1 MTAPV
6 TEGPGDRRRV
16 ERRVSQRVADLA
28 LPEFRRII
36 LTSLLFAIVLLLFLW
51 MVRTVVIAA
60 ILAVIVAVYVRPMY
74 LWFLARIKRPVPS
87 ALLTIL
93 IVIVPVLAAIAY
105 SYAELSSAA
114 EYIADHEVEIV
125 ARIDQ
130 AIRRIP
136 FFQGETFTEQIREAV
151 SSTSAYGA
159 RIVDSLQETIV
170 EVSISAAI
178 FLFTLGYILT
188 DSETVSTYIRGKIP
202 PRYGEIATA
211 LERNVEGVLY
221 GAIFA
226 TLVTQTIKSLVIFGM
241 NIAFNVPLAAVLALL
256 SFVIGFF
263 PIVGSWSVYVP
274 TAIWLA
280 IFREA
285 YVSAVLMLAIG
296 FLGNTLF
303 LSMYL
308 RPKLAA
314 EKSRVLNF
322 YWMFIGLV
330 TGVYTFGIVGILLGP
345 IVIGLLKAVFDTV
358 TTQTSW
364 RLLDSEGDPSAAAS
378 TVLPA
383 ASDAR

>member
-1 MTAPV
+1 VTAPIA
-6 TEGPGDRRRV
+6 EGPGDRRRV
-16 ERRVSQRVADLA
+16 ERRVSQRVADLT

-36 LTSLLFAIVLLLFLW
+36 LTSLLFVVVLSLFLW
-51 MVRTVVIAA
+51 MVRVVVIAA
-60 ILAVIVAVYVRPMY
+60 ILAVIVAVYVRPLY
-74 LWFLARIKRPVPS
+74 LWLLARIKRRVAS

-93 IVIVPVLAAIAY
+93 IVIVPVLVAIAY
-105 SYAELSSAA
+105 SYAELRSAA
-114 EYIADHEVEIV
+114 SYIADHQAEIV
-125 ARIDQ
+125 ARIDA
-130 AIRRIP
+130 AIRRLP
-136 FFQGETFTEQIREAV
+136 FFRGETFTEQIRDVV
-151 SSTSAYGA
+151 SSTSLYGA
-159 RIVDSLQETIV
+159 RIVDSLQETVV
-170 EVSISAAI
+170 EVAISSAI
-178 FLFTLGYILT
+178 FLFTLGYMLT
-188 DSETVSTYIRGKIP
+188 DAETVAGYIRGKIP
-202 PRYGEIATA
+202 PRYSELSTA
-211 LERNVEGVLY
+211 LEHNVEGVLY

-226 TLVTQTIKSLVIFGM
+226 TLVTQTIKSLIVFGM
-241 NIAFNVPLAAVLALL
+241 NIAFDVPLAAVLALL

-274 TAIWLA
+274 VAIWLA

-285 YVSAVLMLAIG
+285 YVSALLVLTIG

-303 LSMYL
+303 LSMYV

-358 TTQTSW
+358 TAHTSW
-364 RLLDSEGDPSAAAS
+364 RLLDPDDEPAAATS
-378 TVLPA
+378 AVLPA

>member
-1 MTAPV
+1 MTDPTA
-6 TEGPGDRRRV
+6 EGPGDRRRV
-16 ERRVSQRVADLA
+16 ERRVSQRVADLT

-36 LTSLLFAIVLLLFLW
+36 LTSLLFAIVLALFLW

-60 ILAVIVAVYVRPMY
+60 ILAVIVGVYVRPLY
-74 LWFLARIKRPVPS
+74 LWLLARLKRRVTS

-93 IVIVPVLAAIAY
+93 IVVVPVLAAIAY
-105 SYAELSSAA
+105 SYSELSSAA
-114 EYIADHEVEIV
+114 EYIADHETEIV
-125 ARIDQ
+125 AKIDA
-130 AIRRIP
+130 AIRRLP
-136 FFQGETFTEQIREAV
+136 FFRGETFTEQIRAFV
-151 SSTSAYGA
+151 SSTSLYGA
-159 RIVDSLQETIV
+159 RIVDALQEAIV
-170 EVSISAAI
+170 EVAVSAAI

-188 DSETVSTYIRGKIP
+188 DADSVAAYIRSKIP
-202 PRYGEIATA
+202 PRYSELSTA
-211 LERNVEGVLY
+211 LEHNVEGVLY
-221 GAIFA
+221 GAIYA
-226 TLVTQTIKSLVIFGM
+226 TLVTQTVKSLVILAM
-241 NIAFNVPLAAVLALL
+241 NIVFNVPLAAVLALL

-274 TAIWLA
+274 VAIWLA

-285 YVSAVLMLAIG
+285 YVSAVLVLLIG

-303 LSMYL
+303 MSMYL

-314 EKSRVLNF
+314 KKSRVLNF

-345 IVIGLLKAVFDTV
+345 FVIGLLKAVFDTV
-358 TTQTSW
+358 TAQTSW
-364 RLLDSEGDPSAAAS
+364 RLLDTEEYPSASAS

>member
-1 MTAPV
+1 VTAPIA
-6 TEGPGDRRRV
+6 EGPGDRRRI
-16 ERRVSQRVADLA
+16 ERRVSQRVADLT
-28 LPEFRRII
+28 LPEFRRIL
-36 LTSLLFAIVLLLFLW
+36 LTSLLFVIVLSLFLW
-51 MVRTVVIAA
+51 MVRVVVIAA
-60 ILAVIVAVYVRPMY
+60 ILAVIVAVYVRPLY
-74 LWFLARIKRPVPS
+74 LWLVARMKRRVGA
-87 ALLTIL
+87 ALVTIL
-93 IVIVPVLAAIAY
+93 IVIVPVLVAIAY

-114 EYIADHEVEIV
+114 RYIAEHESEIV
-125 ARIDQ
+125 ARIDA
-130 AIRRIP
+130 AIRRLP
-136 FFQGETFTEQIREAV
+136 FFRGETFTDQIRTAV
-151 SSTSAYGA
+151 SNASLYGA
-159 RIVDSLQETIV
+159 RLVDSLQEAIV
-170 EVSISAAI
+170 EVSISSAI
-178 FLFTLGYILT
+178 FLFTLGYMLT
-188 DSETVSTYIRGKIP
+188 DAETVAAYIRGKIP
-202 PRYGEIATA
+202 PRYAELATA
-211 LERNVEGVLY
+211 LEENVRGVLY

-226 TLVTQTIKSLVIFGM
+226 TLVTQTIKSLVILGM
-241 NIAFNVPLAAVLALL
+241 NIAFDVPLAAVLALL

-274 TAIWLA
+274 VAIWLA

-285 YVSAVLMLAIG
+285 YVSALLVLIIG

-358 TTQTSW
+358 TAHTSW
-364 RLLDSEGDPSAAAS
+364 RLLDAEGEPAAATS
-378 TVLPA
+378 AVLPA

>member
-1 MTAPV
+1 VTAPNA
-6 TEGPGDRRRV
+6 EGPGDRRRV
-16 ERRVSQRVADLA
+16 ERRVSQRVADLT
-28 LPEFRRII
+28 LPEFRRIL
-36 LTSLLFAIVLLLFLW
+36 LTSLLFVVVLSLFLW
-51 MVRTVVIAA
+51 MVRVVVIAA
-60 ILAVIVAVYVRPMY
+60 ILAVIVAVYVRPLY
-74 LWFLARIKRPVPS
+74 LWLLARVKRRVVA
-87 ALLTIL
+87 ALITIL
-93 IVIVPVLAAIAY
+93 IVVVPVLLAIAY

-114 EYIADHEVEIV
+114 RYIADHEAEIV
-125 ARIDQ
+125 ARIDA
-130 AIRRIP
+130 AIRRLP
-136 FFQGETFTEQIREAV
+136 FFRGETFTEQIRDAV
-151 SSTSAYGA
+151 SSTSLYGA

-170 EVSISAAI
+170 EVSVSSAI

-188 DSETVSTYIRGKIP
+188 DAETVAAYIRSKIP
-202 PRYGEIATA
+202 PRYAELATA
-211 LERNVEGVLY
+211 LQHNVEGVLY

-226 TLVTQTIKSLVIFGM
+226 TLVTQTIKSVVIFAM
-241 NIAFNVPLAAVLALL
+241 NIAFDVPLAAVLALL

-274 TAIWLA
+274 VAIWLA

-285 YVSAVLMLAIG
+285 YGSALLMLAIG

-303 LSMYL
+303 LSMYV

-358 TTQTSW
+358 TAQTSW
-364 RLLDSEGDPSAAAS
+364 RLLDAEGEPAPATS

>member
-1 MTAPV
+1 VTAPT

-16 ERRVSQRVADLA
+16 ERRVSQRVADLT
-28 LPEFRRII
+28 LPEFRRIL
-36 LTSLLFAIVLLLFLW
+36 LTSLLFVVVLSLFLW
-51 MVRTVVIAA
+51 MVRVVVIAA
-60 ILAVIVAVYVRPMY
+60 ILAVIVAVYVRPLY
-74 LWFLARIKRPVPS
+74 LWLLARLNRRVGA
-87 ALLTIL
+87 ALVTIL
-93 IVIVPVLAAIAY
+93 IVIVPVLVAIAY

-114 EYIADHEVEIV
+114 QYIAEHEPEIV
-125 ARIDQ
+125 ARIDA
-130 AIRRIP
+130 AIRRLP
-136 FFQGETFTEQIREAV
+136 FFRGETFTEQIRTAV
-151 SSTSAYGA
+151 STASLYGA
-159 RIVDSLQETIV
+159 RLVDTLQETIV

-178 FLFTLGYILT
+178 FLFTLGYMLT
-188 DSETVSTYIRGKIP
+188 DAETVSAYIRGKIP
-202 PRYGEIATA
+202 PRYAELATA
-211 LERNVEGVLY
+211 LEQNVRGVLY

-241 NIAFNVPLAAVLALL
+241 NIAFDVPLAAVLALL

-274 TAIWLA
+274 VAIWLA

-285 YVSAVLMLAIG
+285 YVSAVLVLAIG

-358 TTQTSW
+358 TAHTSW
-364 RLLDSEGDPSAAAS
+364 RLLDAEGEPAPATSA
-378 TVLPA
+378 VLPA

>member
-1 MTAPV
+1 MTVPV

-36 LTSLLFAIVLLLFLW
+36 LTSLLFVIVLLLFLW

-60 ILAVIVAVYVRPMY
+60 ILAMIVAVYVRPLY
-74 LWFLARIKRPVPS
+74 LWFLARIKRRVPS

-114 EYIADHEVEIV
+114 EYIADHEAEIV
-125 ARIDQ
+125 ARIDE

-136 FFQGETFTEQIREAV
+136 FFRGETFTEQIRAMV
-151 SSTSAYGA
+151 ASTSLYGS
-159 RIVDSLQETIV
+159 RIVDELQEAIV
-170 EVSISAAI
+170 EVAISASI

-241 NIAFNVPLAAVLALL
+241 NIAFDVPLAAVLALL

-364 RLLDSEGDPSAAAS
+364 RLLDSDGDPSATAS

>member
-1 MTAPV
+1 MTEPIV
-6 TEGPGDRRRV
+6 EGQGDRRRV
-16 ERRVSQRVADLA
+16 ERRVSQRVADLT

-36 LTSLLFAIVLLLFLW
+36 LTSLLFVIVLSLFLW
-51 MVRTVVIAA
+51 MVRVVVIAA
-60 ILAVIVAVYVRPMY
+60 ILAVIVAVYVRPLY
-74 LWFLARIKRPVPS
+74 LWFLVRFKRPVAA
-87 ALLTIL
+87 ALVTIL

-114 EYIADHEVEIV
+114 KYIADHEAEIV
-125 ARIDQ
+125 DRID
-130 AIRRIP
+130 AAVRRLP
-136 FFQGETFTEQIREAV
+136 FFRGETFTEQIRSVV
-151 SSTSAYGA
+151 SNTSLYGA

-170 EVSISAAI
+170 EVAVSSAI
-178 FLFTLGYILT
+178 FVFTLGYILT
-188 DSETVSTYIRGKIP
+188 DAETVAAYIRGKIP
-202 PRYGEIATA
+202 PRYGELATA

-226 TLVTQTIKSLVIFGM
+226 TLVTQAIKSLVVFGM
-241 NIAFNVPLAAVLALL
+241 NVAFDVPLAAVLALL

-274 TAIWLA
+274 VAAWLA

-330 TGVYTFGIVGILLGP
+330 TGVYTFGVVGILLGP

-358 TTQTSW
+358 TAQTSW
-364 RLLDSEGDPSAAAS
+364 RLLDSEGEAAAGAS

>member
-1 MTAPV
+1 VTDPTA
-6 TEGPGDRRRV
+6 EGPGDRRRV
-16 ERRVSQRVADLA
+16 ERRVSQRVADLT

-36 LTSLLFAIVLLLFLW
+36 LTSLLFVVVLSLFLW
-51 MVRTVVIAA
+51 MVRVVVIAA
-60 ILAVIVAVYVRPMY
+60 ILAVIVAVYVRPLY
-74 LWFLARIKRPVPS
+74 LWLLARMKRPVAA
-87 ALLTIL
+87 ALVTIL
-93 IVIVPVLAAIAY
+93 IVIVPVLLAIAY

-114 EYIADHEVEIV
+114 TYVAEHEAEIV
-125 ARIDQ
+125 AKIDA
-130 AIRRIP
+130 AIRRLP
-136 FFQGETFTEQIREAV
+136 FFRGETFTEQIRDAV
-151 SSTSAYGA
+151 SSTSLYGA

-170 EVSISAAI
+170 EVAVSSAI

-188 DSETVSTYIRGKIP
+188 DAETVVAYVRSKIP
-202 PRYGEIATA
+202 PRYSELATA
-211 LERNVEGVLY
+211 LEHNVEGVLY

-274 TAIWLA
+274 VAIWLA

-285 YVSAVLMLAIG
+285 YVSAVLVLVIG

-303 LSMYL
+303 ISMYL

-345 IVIGLLKAVFDTV
+345 IVIGLLKAVFDAV
-358 TTQTSW
+358 TAQTSW
-364 RLLDSEGDPSAAAS
+364 RLLDAEGETAPTTSA
-378 TVLPA
+378 VLPA

>member
-1 MTAPV
+1 VTDATA
-6 TEGPGDRRRV
+6 EGPGDRRRV
-16 ERRVSQRVADLA
+16 ERRVSQRVADLT
-28 LPEFRRII
+28 LPEFRRIV
-36 LTSLLFAIVLLLFLW
+36 LTSLLFAVVLLLFLW
-51 MVRTVVIAA
+51 MVRVVVIAA
-60 ILAVIVAVYVRPMY
+60 ILAVIVAVYVRPLY
-74 LWFLARIKRPVPS
+74 LWLLARLKRPVAA
-87 ALLTIL
+87 ALVTIL
-93 IVIVPVLAAIAY
+93 IVVVPVLAAIAY
-105 SYAELSSAA
+105 SYAELSGAA
-114 EYIADHEVEIV
+114 RYIAEHEAEIV
-125 ARIDQ
+125 ARID
-130 AIRRIP
+130 AAVRRIP
-136 FFQGETFTEQIREAV
+136 FFGGETFTEQIRTAV
-151 SSTSAYGA
+151 ANTSLYGA

-170 EVSISAAI
+170 EVAVSSAI

-188 DSETVSTYIRGKIP
+188 DAETVAAYIRGKIP
-202 PRYGEIATA
+202 PRYSEIATA

-226 TLVTQTIKSLVIFGM
+226 TLVTQTVKSLVIFAM

-274 TAIWLA
+274 VAIWLA

-285 YVSAVLMLAIG
+285 YVSSILVLAIG
-296 FLGNTLF
+296 FFGNTLF
-303 LSMYL
+303 MSMYL

-314 EKSRVLNF
+314 KKSRVLNF

-358 TTQTSW
+358 TAQASW
-364 RLLDSEGDPSAAAS
+364 QLLDSDGALATSD
-378 TVLPA
+378 VLPA

>member
-1 MTAPV
+1 VTDPTA
-6 TEGPGDRRRV
+6 EGPGDRRRV
-16 ERRVSQRVADLA
+16 ERRVSQRVADLT
-28 LPEFRRII
+28 LPEFRRIL
-36 LTSLLFAIVLLLFLW
+36 LTSLLFVVVLSLFLW
-51 MVRTVVIAA
+51 MVRVVVIAA
-60 ILAVIVAVYVRPMY
+60 ILAVIVAVYVRPLY
-74 LWFLARIKRPVPS
+74 LWFLARVKRRVAA
-87 ALLTIL
+87 ALITIL
-93 IVIVPVLAAIAY
+93 IVVVPVLVAIAY

-114 EYIADHEVEIV
+114 SYIAEHEAEIV
-125 ARIDQ
+125 ARIDA
-130 AIRRIP
+130 AIRRLP
-136 FFQGETFTEQIREAV
+136 FFRGETFTQQIRDLV
-151 SSTSAYGA
+151 SSTSLYGA

-170 EVSISAAI
+170 EVSVSSAI
-178 FLFTLGYILT
+178 FLFTLGYMLT
-188 DSETVSTYIRGKIP
+188 DAETVAAYIRGKIP
-202 PRYGEIATA
+202 PRYSEIATA
-211 LERNVEGVLY
+211 LQHNVEGVLY

-226 TLVTQTIKSLVIFGM
+226 TLVTQAIKSVIIFGM

-274 TAIWLA
+274 VAIWLA

-285 YVSAVLMLAIG
+285 YVSAVLVLVIG

-358 TTQTSW
+358 TAQTSW
-364 RLLDSEGDPSAAAS
+364 RLLDAGDEPAAATS
-378 TVLPA
+378 QVLPA

>member
-1 MTAPV
+1 MTDPTA
-6 TEGPGDRRRV
+6 EGPGDRRRV
-16 ERRVSQRVADLA
+16 ERRVSQRVADLT

-36 LTSLLFAIVLLLFLW
+36 LTSLLFVVVLLLFLW
-51 MVRTVVIAA
+51 MVRVVVIAA
-60 ILAVIVAVYVRPMY
+60 ILAVILAVYVRPLY
-74 LWFLARIKRPVPS
+74 LWLLARIKRPVTA
-87 ALLTIL
+87 ALVTIL
-93 IVIVPVLAAIAY
+93 IVIVPILLAIAY

-114 EYIADHEVEIV
+114 SYIADHEAEIV
-125 ARIDQ
+125 AKIDA
-130 AIRRIP
+130 AIRRLP
-136 FFQGETFTEQIREAV
+136 FFQGETFTEQIRDAV

-159 RIVDSLQETIV
+159 KIVDSLQKTVI
-170 EVSISAAI
+170 EVAVSSAI

-188 DSETVSTYIRGKIP
+188 DAETVTAYVRSKIP
-202 PRYGEIATA
+202 PRYSELATA
-211 LERNVEGVLY
+211 LEHNVEGVLY

-226 TLVTQTIKSLVIFGM
+226 TLVTQTIKSLVILGM
-241 NIAFNVPLAAVLALL
+241 NLAFDVPLAAVLALL
-256 SFVIGFF
+256 AFVIGFF

-274 TAIWLA
+274 VAIWLA

-285 YVSAVLMLAIG
+285 YVSAVLVLVIG

-303 LSMYL
+303 ISMYL

-358 TTQTSW
+358 TAQTSW
-364 RLLDSEGDPSAAAS
+364 RLLDAEGGPAPATSA
-378 TVLPA
+378 VLPA

>member
-1 MTAPV
+1 VTDHTA
-6 TEGPGDRRRV
+6 EGPGDRRRV
-16 ERRVSQRVADLA
+16 ERRVSQRVADLT

-36 LTSLLFAIVLLLFLW
+36 LTSLLFVVVLSLFLW
-51 MVRTVVIAA
+51 MVRVVVIAA
-60 ILAVIVAVYVRPMY
+60 ILAVIVAVYVRPLY
-74 LWFLARIKRPVPS
+74 LWLLARMKRPVAA
-87 ALLTIL
+87 ALVTIL
-93 IVIVPVLAAIAY
+93 IVIVPILLAIAY
-105 SYAELSSAA
+105 SYAELRSAA
-114 EYIADHEVEIV
+114 IYIAEHEAEIV
-125 ARIDQ
+125 AKIDA
-130 AIRRIP
+130 AIRRLP
-136 FFQGETFTEQIREAV
+136 FFRGETFTEQIRDAV
-151 SSTSAYGA
+151 SSTSLYGA
-159 RIVDSLQETIV
+159 RIVNSLQETIV
-170 EVSISAAI
+170 EVAVSSAI

-188 DSETVSTYIRGKIP
+188 DAETVVAYVRSKIP
-202 PRYGEIATA
+202 PRYSELATA
-211 LERNVEGVLY
+211 LEHNVEGVLY

-226 TLVTQTIKSLVIFGM
+226 TLVTQTMKSLVILGM
-241 NIAFNVPLAAVLALL
+241 NLAFDVPLAAVLALL

-274 TAIWLA
+274 VAIWLA

-285 YVSAVLMLAIG
+285 YVSAVLVLVIG

-303 LSMYL
+303 ISMYL

-358 TTQTSW
+358 TAQTSW
-364 RLLDSEGDPSAAAS
+364 RLLDAEGGLAPATSA
-378 TVLPA
+378 VLPA

>member
-1 MTAPV
+1 VTAPNA
-6 TEGPGDRRRV
+6 EGPGDRRRV

-28 LPEFRRII
+28 LPEFRRIL
-36 LTSLLFAIVLLLFLW
+36 LTSLLFVVVLSLFLW
-51 MVRTVVIAA
+51 MVRVVVIAA
-60 ILAVIVAVYVRPMY
+60 ILAVIVAVYVRPLY
-74 LWFLARIKRPVPS
+74 LWLLARVKRRVAA
-87 ALLTIL
+87 ALITIL
-93 IVIVPVLAAIAY
+93 IVVVPVLLAIAY

-114 EYIADHEVEIV
+114 RYIADHEAEIV
-125 ARIDQ
+125 ARIDA
-130 AIRRIP
+130 AIRRLP
-136 FFQGETFTEQIREAV
+136 FFRGETFTEQIRDAV
-151 SSTSAYGA
+151 SSTSLYGA

-170 EVSISAAI
+170 EVSVSSAI

-188 DSETVSTYIRGKIP
+188 DAETVATYIRGKIP
-202 PRYGEIATA
+202 PRYAELATA
-211 LERNVEGVLY
+211 LQHNVEGVLY

-226 TLVTQTIKSLVIFGM
+226 TLVTQTIKSVVIFAM
-241 NIAFNVPLAAVLALL
+241 NIAFDVPLAAVLALL

-274 TAIWLA
+274 VAIWLA

-285 YVSAVLMLAIG
+285 YGSALLMLAIG

-303 LSMYL
+303 LSMYV

-358 TTQTSW
+358 TAQTSW
-364 RLLDSEGDPSAAAS
+364 RLLDAEGEPAPATSA
-378 TVLPA
+378 VLPA

>member
-16 ERRVSQRVADLA
+16 ERRVSQRVADLT

-36 LTSLLFAIVLLLFLW
+36 LTSLLFVIVLSLFLW
-51 MVRTVVIAA
+51 MVRVVVIAA
-60 ILAVIVAVYVRPMY
+60 ILAVIVAVYVRPLY
-74 LWFLARIKRPVPS
+74 LWFLVRLKRRVAS

-105 SYAELSSAA
+105 SYAELSTAA
-114 EYIADHEVEIV
+114 EYIADNETEIV
-125 ARIDQ
+125 ARIDA
-130 AIRRIP
+130 AIRRLP
-136 FFQGETFTEQIREAV
+136 FFRGETFTEQIRAAV
-151 SSTSAYGA
+151 SNTSLYGA

-170 EVSISAAI
+170 EVSVSSAI

-188 DSETVSTYIRGKIP
+188 DSETVSTYIRGKVP
-202 PRYGEIATA
+202 PRYAELATA

-226 TLVTQTIKSLVIFGM
+226 TLVTQTVKSLVIFGM
-241 NIAFNVPLAAVLALL
+241 NIAFDVPLAAVLALL

-285 YVSAVLMLAIG
+285 YVSAVLMLVIG

-358 TTQTSW
+358 TAQTSW
-364 RLLDSEGDPSAAAS
+364 RLLDGEGDPAATASA
-378 TVLPA
+378 VLPA

>member
-1 MTAPV
+1 MTDPTA
-6 TEGPGDRRRV
+6 EGPGDRRRV
-16 ERRVSQRVADLA
+16 ERRVSQRVADLT

-36 LTSLLFAIVLLLFLW
+36 LTSLLFAIVLSLFLW

-60 ILAVIVAVYVRPMY
+60 ILAVIVGVYVRPLY
-74 LWFLARIKRPVPS
+74 LWLLTRLKRRVTA

-93 IVIVPVLAAIAY
+93 IVVVPVLAAIAY
-105 SYAELSSAA
+105 SYSELSSAA
-114 EYIADHEVEIV
+114 EYIADHEAEIV
-125 ARIDQ
+125 AKIDA
-130 AIRRIP
+130 AIRRLP
-136 FFQGETFTEQIREAV
+136 FFSGETFTDQIRAFV
-151 SSTSAYGA
+151 SSTSLYGA
-159 RIVDSLQETIV
+159 RIVGALQGAIV
-170 EVSISAAI
+170 EVAVSSAI

-188 DSETVSTYIRGKIP
+188 DAESVAAYIRSKIP
-202 PRYGEIATA
+202 PRYSELSTA

-221 GAIFA
+221 GAIYA
-226 TLVTQTIKSLVIFGM
+226 TLVTQTVKSLVILAM
-241 NIAFNVPLAAVLALL
+241 NIVFHVPLAAVLALL

-274 TAIWLA
+274 VAIWLA

-285 YVSAVLMLAIG
+285 YVSALLVLLIG

-303 LSMYL
+303 MSMYL

-314 EKSRVLNF
+314 KKSRVLNF

-364 RLLDSEGDPSAAAS
+364 RLLDTEEYPSAGTSA
-378 TVLPA
+378 VLPA